1 MNWAKS
7 LPKYMKCLSMIKKKK
22 LVGKS
27 PFKIYYGKKSNKIL
41 NEGKSYNNRVL
52 LYNREKTIRMRGY
65 QNVCSKAM
73 RIKKITENTKK
84 MKTYLFE

>member
-7 LPKYMKCLSMIKKKK
+7 LPKYMKRLNMIKKEE

-41 NEGKSYNNRVL
+41 NEGKNYNSRVL
-52 LYNREKTIRMRGY
+52 LYNREKMIRTRGY

-73 RIKKITENTKK
+73 IIKKITESTK
-84 MKTYLFE
+84 

>member
-1 MNWAKS
+1 MNWAKI
-7 LPKYMKCLSMIKKKK
+7 LPKYMKCLNMIQKEE

-41 NEGKSYNNRVL
+41 NEGKNYNSRVL
-52 LYNREKTIRMRGY
+52 LYNREKMIRMRGY

-73 RIKKITENTKK
+73 RTKKIIESTK
-84 MKTYLFE
+84 

>member
-7 LPKYMKCLSMIKKKK
+7 LPKYMKCLNMIKKEE

-27 PFKIYYGKKSNKIL
+27 QFKIYYGKDSNKIL
-41 NEGKSYNNRVL
+41 NEGKNYNSRVL
-52 LYNREKTIRMRGY
+52 LYNREKMIRMRGY

-73 RIKKITENTKK
+73 TIIKITESTK
-84 MKTYLFE
+84 